1 MLWNLFL
8 MLAWAA
14 MTNDF
19 SAPNL
24 GLGFGFGYLTLAVL
38 AARGVAGEGRY
49 IRRTV
54 RTVSFAGFYLRELL
68 LSNLRVARD
77 VLGPMHRLRPAIIAV
92 PLDIE
97 TDSDAEITLL
107 ANLISLTPGTLSV
120 DLSPDRRTLYVH
132 AMDVPAS
139 DIDRFRKNL
148 KDELERRVLEVL
160 R

>member
-8 MLAWAA
+8 MLVWAA

-19 SAPNL
+19 SAANL
-24 GLGFGFGYLTLAVL
+24 ALGFAFGYVTMAILAK
-38 AARGVAGEGRY
+38 RGVAGEGRY
-49 IRRTV
+49 TV
-54 RTVSFAGFYLRELL
+54 RATRMVAFAWFYVRELIV
-68 LSNLRVARD
+68 SNFRMARD
-77 VLGPMHRLRPAIIAV
+77 VLGPWRNLRPAVVAI
-92 PLDIE
+92 PLSIE

-132 AMDVPAS
+132 AMEVPGG
-139 DIDRFRKNL
+139 DIALFRKNL
-148 KDELERRVLEVL
+148 KQELERRVIEVL